1 MAAPFPTTYF
11 LGLATAISN
20 VGINATSNANIS
32 WTELSGGSYARL
44 ACGFTGTALSGLTQT
59 TTAWVVATAP
69 TPAVPILYGVIFD
82 SLTLGNPV
90 AYWNWSQPY
99 TTSLTA
105 MPIQTINISFMSY
118 IQNALNMALLG
129 GQGSSGSLIDAG
141 SQIGFVGGQPLL
153 AGSRLGIVA
162 GGTLVP
168 HLGQGQW
175 IGSAD
180 VQGTLSVNTFV
191 GSVSNGITAL
201 SGGGTAG
208 ATPVL
213 GSYFNRIT
221 TSAASLDSVILPAL
235 SLAPVGTV
243 INVAND
249 GTSLANV
256 FADVGSSVNASGTLT
271 IGLGPALICSF
282 TRVSPILW
290 KTMPKVPS

>member
-11 LGLATAISN
+11 LGLATAIGP
-20 VGINATSNANIS
+20 VGINTTSNANIS

-90 AYWNWSQPY
+90 AYWSWAQPY

-105 MPIQTINISFMSY
+105 MPIQTINVAFNTY
-118 IQNALNMALLG
+118 IQQALNLALLG
-129 GQGSSGSLIDAG
+129 GQGSSGSLLDAG
-141 SQIGFVGGQPLL
+141 AQLGTVGGQPLL
-153 AGSRLGIVA
+153 AGCRLGIGA

-168 HLGQGQW
+168 HLATGQW
-175 IGSAD
+175 LASVD
-180 VQGTLSVNTFV
+180 VQSTLFVNQFV

-213 GSYFNRIT
+213 DSYFNRIT
-221 TSAASLDSVILPAL
+221 TCAASADSVMLP
-235 SLAPVGTV
+235 SIINAPVGSV
-243 INVAND
+243 VNVVDD
-249 GTSLANV
+249 GTSLSFV
-256 FADVGSSVNASGTLT
+256 WADVGASINVAGTLT
-271 IGLGPALICSF
+271 LSLGIGLPVTFC
-282 TRVSPILW
+282 RVSPILW
-290 KTMPKVPS
+290 KTIPKIPS